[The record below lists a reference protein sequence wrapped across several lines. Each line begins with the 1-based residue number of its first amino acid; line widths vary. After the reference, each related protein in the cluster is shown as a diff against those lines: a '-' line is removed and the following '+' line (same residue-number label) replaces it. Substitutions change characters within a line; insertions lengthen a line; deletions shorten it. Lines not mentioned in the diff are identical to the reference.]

1 MELDIQETQVQKNW
15 WNNLPHFEPRVF
27 DAILMEQA
35 RSCVNYI
42 FMDLPDMHELEN
54 RIESN
59 KNPKTC
65 PRLKTQVPRTKIIK
79 PLETVYNIP
88 IDSFINTNETY

>member
-59 KNPKTC
+59 KNPNTSSFMK
-65 PRLKTQVPRTKIIK
+65 VSIPRTKVIK
-79 PLETVYNIP
+79 PQEITYDTP
-88 IDSFINTNETY
+88 IDGFTDP